1 MVALG
6 NMTRG
11 CLSLTGEAVKAGA
24 AQWYK
29 GQEMRR
35 LKQRA
40 AAWYAWLV
48 KREIFAVLARLYY
61 SSVAFLSNEAITRP
75 WRMT

>member
-11 CLSLTGEAVKAGA
+11 CLPLTGEAVKAGA

-40 AAWYAWLV
+40 AAWYA
-48 KREIFAVLARLYY
+48 
-61 SSVAFLSNEAITRP
+61 
-75 WRMT
+75 

>member
-24 AQWYK
+24 VQWYK

-40 AAWYAWLV
+40 AAWYA
-48 KREIFAVLARLYY
+48 
-61 SSVAFLSNEAITRP
+61 
-75 WRMT
+75 